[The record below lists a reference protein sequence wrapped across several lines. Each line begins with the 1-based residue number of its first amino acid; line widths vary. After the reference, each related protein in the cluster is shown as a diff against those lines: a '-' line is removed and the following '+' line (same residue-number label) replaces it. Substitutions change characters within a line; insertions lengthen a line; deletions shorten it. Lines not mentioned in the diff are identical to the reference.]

1 MLMTGLLQLQAQKT
15 DANVFGDVQSGGE
28 HLPFASIRLKG
39 THIGTTTD
47 ETGHYMLTNRFQS
60 DFDNYRNRDSNYV
73 YGPALPRTVYIGIKM
88 KSL

>member
-1 MLMTGLLQLQAQKT
+1 MLLAKFSPDEEILPNEYRNSPSFFEMNARASYTFEMPSI
-15 DANVFGDVQSGGE
+15 DSGIELYAGV
-28 HLPFASIRLKG
+28 KN
-39 THIGTTTD
+39 
-47 ETGHYMLTNRFQS
+47 LTNRFQS